1 MNDLTIKVYNPQ
13 NLPFSKNQ
21 SPSDVFGRKISI
33 EFCDTG
39 IESIDSSV
47 KNILIT
53 NNENDVRKA
62 VERKY
67 QRIVYFGNPDKIR
80 DTESKMP
87 IEIWP
92 EQEAEKARNARLFE
106 LVKAIK
112 DADDAWIYGHFLN
125 EMIDSMP
132 ELVWFKTKIGA
143 HMLVNK
149 SFADTVRKTKEDIRG
164 KGHYYIWDITPEEYS
179 HGDFV
184 CNESEDEVMQKNRT
198 CVFDEPVLTK
208 DGMKHLMT
216 YKSPL
221 HNEDGSIWGTVGVA
235 HDMTNFSNMGIE
247 MNYIFKS
254 MPMPIVVCDKDMKS
268 LLLNAEF
275 KKEFG
280 ISEDELGKFNYL
292 SWFEKKFSESSTE
305 ERNRLK
311 ENNTRKYKL
320 SCNTE
325 QGLNFYKVTEQAIL
339 DYFGNRTGYYCI
351 FQNISQEEKF
361 ERKLIKIS
369 NTDELTGIYNRRFL
383 MKKMY
388 ENAKRPMYFIFMD
401 LDNFKSIND
410 NLGHSK
416 GDEVLKQTALEMKN
430 IFEGGIPARFGGD
443 EFMIVFEENF
453 SEEKIEEM
461 LNRFKQ
467 RFAKNV
473 ESFHLN
479 VGVSFG
485 KVKYTPGIENID
497 VLLNKCD
504 DLMYRQKDEH
514 HRHFRE
520 AGRK

>member
-1 MNDLTIKVYNPQ
+1 MNDVIIKVYSSPK
-13 NLPFSKNQ
+13 LLISK
-21 SPSDVFGRKISI
+21 DLDAYDAFGRKIAI
-33 EFCDTG
+33 EIHDLKCESVDDT
-39 IESIDSSV
+39 SKS
-47 KNILIT
+47 ILIT
-53 NNENDVRKA
+53 NEAADVLNA
-62 VERKY
+62 
-67 QRIVYFGNPDKIR
+67 
-80 DTESKMP
+80 SKMEKVHVVYIGNSDKVSGIECSLP

-92 EQEAEKARNARLFE
+92 EQESEKSRSTRFRE
-106 LVKAIK
+106 LIKALK
-112 DADDAWIYGHFLN
+112 NADDAWIYGHFLN

-164 KGHYYIWDITPEEYS
+164 KGHYYIWDITPEAYS
-179 HGDFV
+179 QGEFV

-254 MPMPIVVCDKDMKS
+254 MPMPIVVCDKDMKPS
-268 LLLNAEF
+268 LLNAEF

-280 ISEDELGKFNYL
+280 IKEDELGKFDYL
-292 SWFEKKFSESSTE
+292 IWLEKNFFESSKE
-305 ERNRLK
+305 YRNQFK
-311 ENNTRKYKL
+311 DSNTREFKL
-320 SCNTE
+320 SCATE
-325 QGLNFYKVTEQAIL
+325 QGKKFYKVTEQAIL
-339 DYFGNRTGYYCI
+339 DYFGNRIGYYCI
-351 FQNISQEEKF
+351 FIDISQEEEF

-369 NTDELTGIYNRRFL
+369 NTDELTGIYNRRYL
-383 MKKMY
+383 MKKIY
-388 ENAKRPMYFIFMD
+388 ENANHPMYFIFMD

-410 NLGHSK
+410 NLGHSA
-416 GDEVLKQTALEMKN
+416 GDDVLKQTALEMKN

-443 EFMIVFEENF
+443 EFMVLFKEDF
-453 SEEKIEEM
+453 SEKKIEDM
-461 LNRFKQ
+461 LDLFQK
-467 RFAKNV
+467 RFAENV
-473 ESFHLN
+473 EKFHLD

-485 KVKYTPGIENID
+485 KIKYEPGNGNIEMF
-497 VLLNKCD
+497 LNKCD
-504 DLMYRQKDEH
+504 DLMYKQKDEH

-520 AGRK
+520 YKRK